1 MYIPTKCEKSV
12 LEFFKKKQIKTLTKE
27 QIADSSSGIKNA
39 LPALDGCVAKGYLTY
54 STAGY
59 TLTSA
64 ADDIL

>member
-12 LEFFKKKQIKTLTKE
+12 LEFFKKKQTRTLTKE
-27 QIADSSSGIKNA
+27 QITSSSSGIKNA
-39 LPALDGCVAKGYLTY
+39 LPALDGCIAKGYLTY

-59 TLTSA
+59 TLTPA